1 MASVATTRTSLDNA
15 LKVVYSGPL
24 HNQIVTDSELA
35 SIIQADMNVQ
45 EDITTGG
52 RYVEMGHLFGLPAG
66 VGARAEGEYIPEA
79 DDPVF
84 KAARAYLRK
93 IMGTLEMTGD
103 VMERVTGDEGA
114 YIDYADRALPLLAER
129 VVSEFDRM
137 YIGTGKGIRARI
149 ASITSVS
156 GTVGTFVVDRSMGIT
171 GLSDAWLQFMEGE
184 RIVAASDAAATSIRT
199 GGGARSVKVTAID
212 DLTNSITVTGL
223 NATLVTWT
231 INDYLFGGDEA
242 GISSVTAAGEN
253 REVSGLFAGVDDG
266 AIVDTYMNIQRSASG
281 NGRWKSRVINAAAAP
296 FNGSMSEDLL
306 TYADDAAYVAN
317 GAKVDTLVM
326 SRSANRGYW
335 KSLKGERVVNDPRGS
350 YEGGKRTNGLKII
363 LGDRELL
370 LKIARKLPP
379 EVAFGLT
386 RSTWKRLT
394 TGKWKWDDR
403 TGAIWNRT
411 TDAVGRKDAF
421 YGTGYTFE
429 EFLTTAPNKNFRI
442 DGLTAVQ

>member
-15 LKVVYSGPL
+15 LKVVYAGPL

-35 SIIQADMNVQ
+35 NIFEADMNVQ
-45 EDITTGG
+45 EDTTTGG
-52 RYVEMGHLFGLPAG
+52 RYVEMGHIFGLPAG

-84 KAARAYLRK
+84 KAQRAYLRK

-149 ASITSVS
+149 LSITSVV

-171 GLSDAWLQFMEGE
+171 GLSDAWLQFMDGE
-184 RIVAASDAAATSIRT
+184 RIVAASDAAATTIRT
-199 GGGARSVKVTAID
+199 GGGTRSVKVTSID
-212 DLTNSITVTGL
+212 DATNSITVTGL
-223 NATLVTWT
+223 NALLVTWAV
-231 INDYLFGGDEA
+231 NDYLFGGDEA

-266 AIVDTYMNIQRSASG
+266 NIVDTYMNIQRTASG
-281 NGRWKSRVINAAAAP
+281 NMRWKSRVINAAAAP
-296 FNGSMSEDLL
+296 FNGAMSEDLL
-306 TYADDAAYVAN
+306 TFADDAAYVAN
-317 GAKVDTLVM
+317 GAKIDTLVM

-335 KSLKGERVVNDPRGS
+335 KSLKGERMFMDPRGS
-350 YEGGKRTNGLKII
+350 FEGGKRTNGLKII
-363 LGDRELL
+363 LGDRDLL

-421 YGTGYTFE
+421 YGTGYTYE
-429 EFLTTAPNKNFRI
+429 ELLTTAPMKNFRI
-442 DGLTAVQ
+442 DGLLPVQ